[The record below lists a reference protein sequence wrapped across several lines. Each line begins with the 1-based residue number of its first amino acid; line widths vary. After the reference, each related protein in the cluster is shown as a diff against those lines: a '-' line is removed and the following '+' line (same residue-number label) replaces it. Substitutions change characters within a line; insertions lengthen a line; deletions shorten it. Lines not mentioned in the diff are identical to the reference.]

1 VNVLTCVT
9 RGTRLT
15 RPLRLRLL
23 PEVPTRPEHDGRK
36 NPDGAMGDLDVQGFM
51 MTAGPRDTLV
61 VHPEN
66 TRGRFRADPASPEI
80 GCCGAP
86 GRAA

>member
-1 VNVLTCVT
+1 MDVLTCVT
-9 RGTRLT
+9 RGTRLP

-36 NPDGAMGDLDVQGFM
+36 NPNGSMGDPDGPGFM
-51 MTAGPRDTLV
+51 MTAGPRDTFV
-61 VHPEN
+61 VHAEE
-66 TRGRFRADPASPEI
+66 TRGRLCADPASQEI

-86 GRAA
+86 GSAA

>member
-9 RGTRLT
+9 RGTRLA
-15 RPLRLRLL
+15 RPLRPRLL

-36 NPDGAMGDLDVQGFM
+36 NPDGAMEDLDVQGFM

-61 VHPEN
+61 VHSED
-66 TRGRFRADPASPEI
+66 TRGRLRADPASQEI